1 MLRVDIGDWEGE
13 TAYATYDEFKI
24 GPSVDDYRLT
34 IGLFNGTTGLYALPL
49 LEHVTEGAS
58 QSDKKKL
65 IHLKYIALNRINF
78 QTDKPGSVTTRK
90 HQRQI

>member
-1 MLRVDIGDWEGE
+1 MLRVDIGDWEGV

-34 IGLFNGTTGLYALPL
+34 IGLFNGNIGLYVLPL

-58 QSDKKKL
+58 QSDMKVNSFE
-65 IHLKYIALNRINF
+65 IHRLKSY
-78 QTDKPGSVTTRK
+78 
-90 HQRQI
+90 